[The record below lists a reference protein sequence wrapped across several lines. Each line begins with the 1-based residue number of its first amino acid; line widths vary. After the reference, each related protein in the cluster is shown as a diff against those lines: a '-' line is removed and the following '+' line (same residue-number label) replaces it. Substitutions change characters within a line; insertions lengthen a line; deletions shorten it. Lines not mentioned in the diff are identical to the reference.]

1 MTKISSQ
8 LSEFIGS
15 LPEAEQTQSGAPA
28 LLVGFNSS
36 ARAKSAL
43 NSALAIG
50 HETGRAVRV
59 LSILDADASKD
70 EALETLSQ
78 IKETVSLHT
87 TVPDAVYAEV
97 QKMSAHF
104 DDEEY
109 GRARSFIEASVSF
122 NASLIV
128 LGIHEGDKPLSGTM
142 TEKLLK
148 EAICPVLISTGQ
160 ENKNYRQAMIAVE
173 FAPFMEQALETLE
186 WLAPESEVHLV
197 HALEDAK
204 LKLPGTSG
212 KKKDGDSVNA
222 EIASLIATHRN
233 KPGSSASGASID
245 KYTTCVERAK
255 PVELLEQKVTEIEP
269 DLFVTGTR
277 ARTGLSKFVLGS
289 VATRF
294 IDKPPCDLLVIREK

>member
-15 LPEAEQTQSGAPA
+15 LPETQHAQSAAGA
-28 LLVGFNSS
+28 LLVGYNRG
-36 ARAKSAL
+36 ARAQTAL
-43 NSALAIG
+43 QSALAIG
-50 HETGRAVRV
+50 HETGRRVRV

-70 EALETLSQ
+70 EALETLSR
-78 IKETVSLHT
+78 IKEMVSQNA
-87 TVPDAVYAEV
+87 TVPDAVYADV
-97 QKMSAHF
+97 HKMSAHF

-128 LGIHEGDKPLSGTM
+128 LGVHEGDKPLSGTM

-160 ENKNYRQAMIAVE
+160 ANKNYRQAMIAVE
-173 FAPFMEQALETLE
+173 FAPFMELALETLE

-233 KPGSSASGASID
+233 KPGSSASGTSFD
-245 KYTTCVERAK
+245 KYTTCVEPAK
-255 PVELLEQKVTEIEP
+255 PVELLEQQIKEIGP
-269 DLFVTGTR
+269 DLFITGTR

-294 IDKPPCDLLVIREK
+294 IDKPPCDLLVIKES